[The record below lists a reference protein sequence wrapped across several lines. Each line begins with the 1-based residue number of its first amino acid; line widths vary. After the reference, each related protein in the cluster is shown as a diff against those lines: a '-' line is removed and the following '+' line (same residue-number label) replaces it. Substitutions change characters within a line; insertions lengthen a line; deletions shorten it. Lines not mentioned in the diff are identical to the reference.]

1 MDCLVLDVQKI
12 NDHQKRNKQKFVHDS
27 TFFLFIYHEVYKLHI
42 VTTHIKSEINTQNA

>member
-27 TFFLFIYHEVYKLHI
+27 TFFFLFLYHHEVYKLHM
-42 VTTHIKSEINTQNA
+42 VTRYNTNQEHK